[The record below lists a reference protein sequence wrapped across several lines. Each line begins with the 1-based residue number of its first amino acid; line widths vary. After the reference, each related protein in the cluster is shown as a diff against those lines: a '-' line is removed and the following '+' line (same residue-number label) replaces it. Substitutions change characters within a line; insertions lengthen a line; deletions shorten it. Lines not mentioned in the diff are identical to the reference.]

1 MKDKKTVD
9 FKAFINEI
17 IIDDQNVNKLLFEA
31 CLNDK

>member
-9 FKAFINEI
+9 FKTFINEI